1 MERTRDD
8 SGEDLDE
15 PATKKRRLNQEGH
28 QAEDPTSQN
37 LSLAIPEQHNE
48 GHNTTNSNTNNLG
61 DCEKGGNATIEDKSS
76 AEATKPVLPKV
87 LNIYKPISKT
97 PLEVIQAL
105 QQKLAEYSQIDPE
118 TGRQVKIG
126 YAGRLDPMAHGV
138 LILLMGEEN
147 KDRKSYENLKK
158 EYRFEVMFGLTTD
171 TYDILGMIDSSEIKV
186 DVPIEDLQNKVDEL
200 ITKEFIGQHDQPYP
214 PYSSARVKGKPLFQ
228 WARDG
233 KLNEIEIPV
242 KRITIEA
249 MKIFNIYEISIEDME
264 RRIIERINGVKG
276 DFRQKEITEKW
287 RQVFGSVN
295 TKDFKLQIV
304 TIDVQVTTGTYVR
317 SIAHELGK
325 KMGRG
330 AIVVDLLRTR
340 AGEFKLDDSL
350 RLEETIV
357 NESADVSGD
366 VDSAPLSNTN
376 VLELK

>member
-1 MERTRDD
+1 V
-8 SGEDLDE
+8 
-15 PATKKRRLNQEGH
+15 
-28 QAEDPTSQN
+28 
-37 LSLAIPEQHNE
+37 
-48 GHNTTNSNTNNLG
+48 HNTTNSNTNNLG
-61 DCEKGGNATIEDKSS
+61 DCEKGGNGTIEDKSS

-105 QQKLAEYSQIDPE
+105 QQKLDEYSQIDPE
-118 TGRQVKIG
+118 TGRQVKIGKKQFCIRRYRSLRDLRIIAHIANSITG

>member
-1 MERTRDD
+1 
-8 SGEDLDE
+8 
-15 PATKKRRLNQEGH
+15 
-28 QAEDPTSQN
+28 
-37 LSLAIPEQHNE
+37 
-48 GHNTTNSNTNNLG
+48 
-61 DCEKGGNATIEDKSS
+61 
-76 AEATKPVLPKV
+76 
-87 LNIYKPISKT
+87 
-97 PLEVIQAL
+97 
-105 QQKLAEYSQIDPE
+105 
-118 TGRQVKIG
+118 
-126 YAGRLDPMAHGV
+126 MAHGV

-147 KDRKSYENLKK
+147 KDRKNYENLKK

-186 DVPIEDLQNKVDEL
+186 DVPIEDLQSKVDEL

-249 MKIFNIYEISIEDME
+249 MKIFNVYEITIENME
-264 RRIIERINGVKG
+264 RRIIDRINGVKG
-276 DFRQKEITEKW
+276 DFRQKEIIEKW
-287 RQVFGSVN
+287 RQVFGSVSS
-295 TKDFKLQIV
+295 KEFKLQIV

-340 AGEFKLDDSL
+340 AGEFQLENSL
-350 RLEETIV
+350 RLEENV
-357 NESADVSGD
+357 
-366 VDSAPLSNTN
+366 VDEQTDFSDQVEVPPSNTN
-376 VLELK
+376 AEDPKE